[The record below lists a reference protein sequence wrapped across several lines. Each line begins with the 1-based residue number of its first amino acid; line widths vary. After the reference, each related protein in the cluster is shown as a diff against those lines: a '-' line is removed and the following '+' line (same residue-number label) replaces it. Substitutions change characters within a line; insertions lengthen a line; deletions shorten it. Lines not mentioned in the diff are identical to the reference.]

1 MSLLPFF
8 RWCDGTWISVAIRDS
23 RFLFPI
29 IETFHLLGIT
39 MLLGTLLLVNLR
51 LFNLGMRR
59 QPIDR
64 LAGDLAPWTLGSL
77 ALILVSGT
85 LLFLSEALKCYDS
98 GPFQLKMLLLFLAI
112 LFQFTVHRP
121 FTTSGK
127 ALITPFRARLVG
139 SLSLMLWF
147 GVGLAGRAI
156 GFF

>member
-1 MSLLPFF
+1 MLLPFF
-8 RWCDGTWISVAIRDS
+8 RWCDGLWIGVTIRDS

-59 QPIDR
+59 LPVDR
-64 LAGDLAPWTLGSL
+64 LARELSPWMLGSL
-77 ALILVSGT
+77 ALVLASGT

-112 LFQFTVHRP
+112 LFHFTVHRP
-121 FTTSGK
+121 FTNSG
-127 ALITPFRARLVG
+127 RAIKKPLRAWLVG
-139 SLSLMLWF
+139 ALSLMLWF

>member
-39 MLLGTLLLVNLR
+39 MLLGILLLLNVR

-59 QPIDR
+59 QSIDL
-64 LAGDLAPWTLGSL
+64 LAGQLAPWTLGSL
-77 ALILVSGT
+77 GLILISGT

-112 LFQFTVHRP
+112 LFQFAVYRP
-121 FTTSGK
+121 FTMSGK
-127 ALITPFRARLVG
+127 AVITPFRGRLVA

>member
-8 RWCDGTWISVAIRDS
+8 RWCDSTWLSVAIRDS

-39 MLLGTLLLVNLR
+39 LLLGTTIVLDLR
-51 LFNLGMRR
+51 LFNLTMRQ
-59 QPIDR
+59 QPVMR
-64 LAGDLAPWTLGSL
+64 LAAQLAPWTTGSL
-77 ALILVSGT
+77 LMVVASGVM
-85 LLFLSEALKCYDS
+85 LFLSEALKCYDS

-112 LFQFTVHRP
+112 TFQFTVFRR
-121 FTTSGK
+121 FTRSKRTEAAHVRSW
-127 ALITPFRARLVG
+127 IVG
-139 SLSLMLWF
+139 LLSLSLWF

>member
-8 RWCDGTWISVAIRDS
+8 RWCDSTWISIAIRDS
-23 RFLFPI
+23 RFLFPA

-59 QPIDR
+59 QSIDR
-64 LAGDLAPWTLGSL
+64 LALELRPWTLGSL
-77 ALILVSGT
+77 AVILVSGT

-121 FTTSGK
+121 FTMSGK